1 LPSSNAHSLSLDL
14 HDQWKALE
22 AGGQYRFTPPVQ
34 VICAFEQALDQFDA
48 EGGVAGRNKR
58 YSNNCRIM
66 LDGLREMGFKTLLS
80 DNLQAP
86 IIISVHMPADPKFVF
101 KSFYDEM
108 EKKGYVLYPGKLTIA
123 DTFRIGCIGALDAD
137 DMKSAVAAMKNTL
150 EEMGVKSGAPAA

>member
-1 LPSSNAHSLSLDL
+1 
-14 HDQWKALE
+14 
-22 AGGQYRFTPPVQ
+22 
-34 VICAFEQALDQFDA
+34 
-48 EGGVAGRNKR
+48 
-58 YSNNCRIM
+58 
-66 LDGLREMGFKTLLS
+66 LLS